1 MTFLFHTRIDW
12 RKFKLAVCFLL
23 TGCHCMCVWGWFV
36 QEKSRKYNGKVHFV
50 ILYPKSVPSG
60 CIKMD
65 RPFFFFVK
73 SRYVL
78 WSSCGENQQFL
89 LAYRGMFEVDQET
102 YAKTFV
108 IIREAIPLYPSQ
120 ITPFM
125 CTCLYV
131 CYVCMYNPFCFLCSR
146 IRISK
151 SKFRLVHVVY
161 HSLLI
166 HLL

>member
-65 RPFFFFVK
+65 RPFFF
-73 SRYVL
+73 
-78 WSSCGENQQFL
+78 L
-89 LAYRGMFEVDQET
+89 LKADMFFDHPVE
-102 YAKTFV
+102 
-108 IIREAIPLYPSQ
+108 
-120 ITPFM
+120 
-125 CTCLYV
+125 
-131 CYVCMYNPFCFLCSR
+131 
-146 IRISK
+146 RISSFCACVSGNVWGWSRNICQDICDNK
-151 SKFRLVHVVY
+151 GSYSPLSLSNHPFHVHLSICVLCVY
-161 HSLLI
+161 V
-166 HLL
+166 